1 MHPLSLLAAEPAS
14 IIYVVTG
21 AVGLLLARLR
31 PNRGVPD
38 SSVIMLFCRRLTRE
52 KLAQIRLT

>member
-14 IIYVVTG
+14 VIYVVTG
-21 AVGLLLARLR
+21 AVGLLVARLR
-31 PNRGVPD
+31 PNRVPD

>member
-1 MHPLSLLAAEPAS
+1 MHSLPLLAAEPAS
-14 IIYVVTG
+14 IIYMATG

-31 PNRGVPD
+31 PNWVPD

-52 KLAQIRLT
+52 KLARIRLT